1 MSATAHE
8 TDTTRIKMST
18 TPPAA
23 TIIAK
28 SIQELDA
35 LSGGLLMFCHDF
47 VIPINLERLPEYLK
61 RALHMESCIFNHKR
75 KKTDTGV
82 CGAIG
87 RRQYEAYWRC
97 LMAWFVGVVIEHDF
111 CLPLLTITISAHVLS
126 HTKGVINAE
135 NFKLI
140 SFQKRMIMMKSKIS
154 NDLQRTIEYNY
165 TSIIRN
171 VYRQYY
177 PAWGEWSEQEQKMAD
192 EIGKRALER
201 VKVLGKNKGTFHE
214 STLIM
219 TAMDV
224 LLSGH
229 DQAPCNTRELGR
241 ILGVSER
248 NYKHENSIQNLRQ
261 ALVLDVESTAS
272 AVQASIEV

>member
-1 MSATAHE
+1 
-8 TDTTRIKMST
+8 
-18 TPPAA
+18 
-23 TIIAK
+23 
-28 SIQELDA
+28 
-35 LSGGLLMFCHDF
+35 MFCQDF

-75 KKTDTGV
+75 KKTDMCL

-97 LMAWFVGVVIEHDF
+97 LMAWFVGVVLEHDF

-126 HTKGVINAE
+126 HTEGVINAK
-135 NFKLI
+135 NFKPI
-140 SFQKRMIMMKSKIS
+140 SFQKRMIMMKSKIAS
-154 NDLQRTIEYNY
+154 DLQRKIEYNY
-165 TSIIRN
+165 TSIICD

-177 PAWGEWSEQEQKMAD
+177 KEWGEWSEQEQKIAV
-192 EIGKRALER
+192 EIGNTALGR
-201 VKVLGKNKGTFHE
+201 VKALGKNRGTFHE

-229 DQAPCNTRELGR
+229 DKAPCNTRELGR

-248 NYKHENSIQNLRQ
+248 NYKNEISIQNLRQ
-261 ALVLDVESTAS
+261 ALVLDVESMAS
-272 AVQASIEV
+272 AVQASIEVGL